1 MRVRIRAREGRVSLL
16 RRLQWTVGGGLLALL
31 LGAALAPLGGETRER
46 ILDFPRGAS
55 TNTATNAGAGTPSVP
70 AELRLTLGVSDVLL
84 LRNRDRAP
92 HVFGQV
98 LVAPGHTF
106 RLPFEQAGD
115 YPFACDAAP
124 GARLVVHVLPE
135 PDPGWRR
142 LRWRLQALF
151 EDLRELPLQGP
162 ED

>member
-1 MRVRIRAREGRVSLL
+1 MRVRARAREARVSLL
-16 RRLQWTVGGGLLALL
+16 RQVRLIMAGIVLVLLV
-31 LGAALAPLGGETRER
+31 GAALAPLGDDTREHV
-46 ILDFPRGAS
+46 LEFPRAAESRGA
-55 TNTATNAGAGTPSVP
+55 AGAPTVP

-84 LRNRDRAP
+84 LRNRDRTP

-98 LVAPGHTF
+98 LVAPGRAF

-124 GARLVVHVLPE
+124 GARVVVHVLPE
-135 PDPGWRR
+135 PDPGWSR
-142 LRWRLQALF
+142 LRWRLQSLFDAL
-151 EDLRELPLQGP
+151 RNLPLQGP

>member
-1 MRVRIRAREGRVSLL
+1 MSLP
-16 RRLQWTVGGGLLALL
+16 RRLQWGLAGSLLILL
-31 LGAALAPLGGETRER
+31 LWGALAPLGAETRER
-46 ILDFPRGAS
+46 PLEFRRGAS
-55 TNTATNAGAGTPSVP
+55 SLP

-98 LVAPGHTF
+98 LVAPGHVF
-106 RLPFEQAGD
+106 RLPFEQVGD

-124 GARLVVHVLPE
+124 GARMLVHVLPE

>member
-1 MRVRIRAREGRVSLL
+1 VSLVRRVRLALAA
-16 RRLQWTVGGGLLALL
+16 GLLALL
-31 LGAALAPLGGETRER
+31 LWGALAPLGDATRER
-46 ILDFPRGAS
+46 ALDFTPGAS
-55 TNTATNAGAGTPSVP
+55 ASASAGTPTLP
-70 AELRLTLGVSDVLL
+70 AELRLTLGVRDVLL

-98 LVAPGHTF
+98 LVAPGHAF
-106 RLPFEQAGD
+106 RLPFEQAGN

-124 GARLVVHVLPE
+124 GAHLVVHVLAE
-135 PDPGWRR
+135 PDPGLGR

-151 EDLRELPLQGP
+151 EAVRDLPLEGP